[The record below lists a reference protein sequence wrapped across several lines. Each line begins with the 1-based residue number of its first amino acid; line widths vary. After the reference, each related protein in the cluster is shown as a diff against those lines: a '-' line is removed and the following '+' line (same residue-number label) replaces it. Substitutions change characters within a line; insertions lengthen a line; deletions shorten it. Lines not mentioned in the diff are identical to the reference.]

1 MYIRKQRWKHNHS
14 YIKKGEERMVIW
26 KVLFAAGADQEEIE
40 LADVAD
46 LVDWDPEFKGKLIS
60 SFFDTDYHW
69 IPALKNIFR
78 DDVSFP
84 PKNFIL
90 VVGRKWGEDI
100 KKGVPLGVLFEFSE
114 GDLKLRSVGPQSV
127 AAEAGGDNNLLLD
140 LVNELF
146 DFPQKWKS
154 KSVICGMS
162 KQEWKKIGDIIGEEP
177 WRLVETGRNLASA
190 DPKKALENF
199 QKAFKI
205 FTILA
210 DLNGQFHALFAQVE
224 LSLDANNYPVAQ
236 ERLQR
241 VWEYAKELGD
251 PMLEENVLSI
261 EGTILYE
268 QGQFQ
273 QAVPIFE
280 NALERAKKANMH
292 NFIVNAYNNVGECY
306 YRLKNYEN
314 ALKNFDIAR
323 GLSEERNDKKLL
335 AISQINIAKVLCQNI
350 LQGDVS
356 SEVQASHYIK
366 QALESFEQENDTKN
380 TMIAYG
386 LMGTLESIKQSFD
399 SALIY
404 FDRAA
409 EIAQSINNLTLQDFY
424 VRKSQSMKDKLYE
437 Q

>member
-1 MYIRKQRWKHNHS
+1 
-14 YIKKGEERMVIW
+14 MVIW
-26 KVLFAAGADQEEIE
+26 KVLFAAGAGQEEIE

-60 SFFDTDYHW
+60 SFFDTDYSW

-90 VVGRKWGEDI
+90 VVGRKWGEDT
-100 KKGVPLGVLFEFSE
+100 KKAVPLGVLFEFSE
-114 GDLKLRSVGPQSV
+114 GDLKLRSVGPESV
-127 AAEAGGDNNLLLD
+127 ASEAGGDNNLLLD

-146 DFPQKWKS
+146 DFPQKWRS

-177 WRLVETGRNLASA
+177 WRLVEMGRSFAST
-190 DPKKALENF
+190 DPKKALDNF
-199 QKAFKI
+199 QKAYKI

-210 DLNGQFHALFAQVE
+210 DLNGQFHAFFAQVE
-224 LSLDANNYPVAQ
+224 LALDAGNYAVAQ

-241 VWEYAKELGD
+241 VWEYANELGD

-261 EGTILYE
+261 EGTLLYE
-268 QGQFQ
+268 EGQFQ
-273 QAVPIFE
+273 QAISVFE
-280 NALERAKKANMH
+280 KALERAKKANMH

-323 GLSEERNDKKLL
+323 GLAEERNDKNLL
-335 AISQINIAKVLCQNI
+335 AISQINIAKVLCQNL

-366 QALESFEQENDTKN
+366 QALESFEQQGATKN
-380 TMIAYG
+380 MMIAYG
-386 LMGTLESIKQSFD
+386 LMGTLESIKQNYD

-404 FDRAA
+404 FERAA
-409 EIAQSINNLTLQDFY
+409 ESAQTLNLEYLQDFY
-424 VRKSQSMKDKLYE
+424 LRKARSMKDKLYE
-437 Q
+437 

>member
-1 MYIRKQRWKHNHS
+1 MKD
-14 YIKKGEERMVIW
+14 EERMVIW
-26 KVLFAAGADQEEIE
+26 KVLFAAGASQEEIE

-60 SFFDTDYHW
+60 SFFDTEYHW
-69 IPALKNIFR
+69 IPALKNILR

-90 VVGRKWGEDI
+90 VVGRKWGEDK

-127 AAEAGGDNNLLLD
+127 ASEAGGDNNLLLD

-154 KSVICGMS
+154 KSVISGMS

-177 WRLVETGRNLASA
+177 WRLVDIGRKLIST
-190 DPKKALENF
+190 DPKRAIENF
-199 QKAFKI
+199 QKAYAI
-205 FTILA
+205 FTVLA

-224 LSLDANNYPVAQ
+224 LALDASNYTVAQ
-236 ERLQR
+236 ERLQV
-241 VWEYAKELGD
+241 VWEYAKQLGD

-268 QGQFQ
+268 QGKYQ
-273 QAVPIFE
+273 QAIPIFE
-280 NALERAKKANMH
+280 KALERAKKANMH
-292 NFIVNAYNNVGECY
+292 SFIVNAYNNVGECY
-306 YRLKNYEN
+306 YRIKKYEN

-335 AISQINIAKVLCQNI
+335 AISQINIAKVLCQN
-350 LQGDVS
+350 LLLGDAS
-356 SEVQASHYIK
+356 SEVQATHYIK
-366 QALESFEQENDTKN
+366 QALEAFEQQSDTKN
-380 TMIAYG
+380 IMIAYG
-386 LMGTLESIKQSFD
+386 LMGTLESIKQSYD

-404 FDRAA
+404 YERAG
-409 EIAQSINNLTLQDFY
+409 ETAQTMNNSILQDFFMN
-424 VRKSQSMKDKLYE
+424 KSQNMKDRLYE
-437 Q
+437 

>member
-1 MYIRKQRWKHNHS
+1 
-14 YIKKGEERMVIW
+14 MVIW
-26 KVLFAAGADQEEIE
+26 RVLFAAGAGQDEIE

-60 SFFDTDYHW
+60 SFFDTKYHW

-90 VVGRKWGEDI
+90 VVGRKWGEDK

-127 AAEAGGDNNLLLD
+127 ASEAGGDNNLLLD

-177 WRLVETGRNLASA
+177 WRLVDTGRKLIST
-190 DPKKALENF
+190 DSKKATDNF
-199 QKAFKI
+199 QKAYKI

-210 DLNGQFHALFAQVE
+210 DLNGQFHAMFAQVE
-224 LSLDANNYPVAQ
+224 LALEASDYAVAQ
-236 ERLQR
+236 ERLQT
-241 VWEYAKELGD
+241 VWEYAKQLGD

-261 EGTILYE
+261 EGTIMYE
-268 QGQFQ
+268 LGNFQ
-273 QAVPIFE
+273 QAIPVFE
-280 NALERAKKANMH
+280 KALDRAKKANMH
-292 NFIVNAYNNVGECY
+292 NFIVNAYNNIGECY
-306 YRLKNYEN
+306 YRIEKYEN

-335 AISQINIAKVLCQNI
+335 AISQINIAKVLCQN
-350 LQGDVS
+350 LLLGDLS
-356 SEVQASHYIK
+356 SEVQATHYIK
-366 QALESFEQENDTKN
+366 QALEVFEQQSDSMNI
-380 TMIAYG
+380 MISYG
-386 LMGTLESIKQSFD
+386 LMGTLESIKQSND

-404 FDRAA
+404 FERAA
-409 EIAQSINNLTLQDFY
+409 ETAQAMNKLNMQDFY
-424 VRKSQSMKDKLYE
+424 NQKAQRMKDRLYE
-437 Q
+437 

>member
-1 MYIRKQRWKHNHS
+1 
-14 YIKKGEERMVIW
+14 MVIW
-26 KVLFAAGADQEEIE
+26 KVLFADGAGQEEIE

-60 SFFDTDYHW
+60 SFFDTDYSW

-90 VVGRKWGEDI
+90 VVGRKWGEDT
-100 KKGVPLGVLFEFSE
+100 KKAVPLGVLFEFSE
-114 GDLKLRSVGPQSV
+114 GDLKLRSVGPESV
-127 AAEAGGDNNLLLD
+127 ASKAGGDNNLLLD

-146 DFPQKWKS
+146 DFPQKWRS

-177 WRLVETGRNLASA
+177 WRLVEMGRSFAST
-190 DPKKALENF
+190 DPKKALDNY
-199 QKAFKI
+199 QKAYKI

-210 DLNGQFHALFAQVE
+210 DLNGQFHAFFAQVE
-224 LSLDANNYPVAQ
+224 LALDAGNYAVAQ

-241 VWEYAKELGD
+241 VWEYANELGD

-261 EGTILYE
+261 EGTLLYE
-268 QGQFQ
+268 EGQFQ
-273 QAVPIFE
+273 QAISVFE
-280 NALERAKKANMH
+280 KALDRAKKANMH

-323 GLSEERNDKKLL
+323 GLAEERNDKNLL
-335 AISQINIAKVLCQNI
+335 AISQINIAKVLCQNL

-366 QALESFEQENDTKN
+366 QALESFEQQGATKN
-380 TMIAYG
+380 MMIAYG
-386 LMGTLESIKQSFD
+386 LMGTLESIKQNYD

-404 FDRAA
+404 FERAA
-409 EIAQSINNLTLQDFY
+409 ESAQTLNLEYLQDFY
-424 VRKSQSMKDKLYE
+424 LRKARNMKDKLYE
-437 Q
+437 

>member
-1 MYIRKQRWKHNHS
+1 MYIRKYRWKNN
-14 YIKKGEERMVIW
+14 YTYLKKGEERMVIW
-26 KVLFAAGADQEEIE
+26 KVLFAAGAGQEEIE

-60 SFFDTDYHW
+60 SFFDTKYHW

-90 VVGRKWGEDI
+90 VVGRKWGEDT

-127 AAEAGGDNNLLLD
+127 ASEAGGDNNLLLD

-177 WRLVETGRNLASA
+177 WRLVEIGRNFASK
-190 DPKKALENF
+190 DPKKALDNF
-199 QKAFKI
+199 QKAYKI

-224 LSLDANNYPVAQ
+224 LALDAGDYSVAQ

-241 VWEYAKELGD
+241 VWEYANELGD

-261 EGTILYE
+261 EGTLLYE
-268 QGQFQ
+268 EGQFQ
-273 QAVPIFE
+273 QAISVFE
-280 NALERAKKANMH
+280 KALDRAKKANMH

-323 GLSEERNDKKLL
+323 GLAEERNDKKLL
-335 AISQINIAKVLCQNI
+335 AISQINIAKVLCQNL

-366 QALESFEQENDTKN
+366 QALEAFEQQDAKKYI
-380 TMIAYG
+380 MIAYG
-386 LMGTLESIKQSFD
+386 LMGTLESIKQKYD

-404 FDRAA
+404 YERAA
-409 EIAQSINNLTLQDFY
+409 ETAQTLNNLNLQDFY
-424 VRKSQSMKDKLYE
+424 GKKSQSMKDKLYE
-437 Q
+437 

>member
-1 MYIRKQRWKHNHS
+1 
-14 YIKKGEERMVIW
+14 MVIW
-26 KVLFAAGADQEEIE
+26 KVLFAAGAGQDEIE

-60 SFFDTDYHW
+60 SFFDTKYHW
-69 IPALKNIFR
+69 IPALKSIFR
-78 DDVSFP
+78 DEVSFP

-90 VVGRKWGEDI
+90 VVGRKWGEDK

-127 AAEAGGDNNLLLD
+127 ASEAGGDNNLLLD

-177 WRLVETGRNLASA
+177 WRLVDIGRKHIST
-190 DPKKALENF
+190 DSKKATENF
-199 QKAFKI
+199 QKAYKI

-210 DLNGQFHALFAQVE
+210 DLNGQFHAMFAQVE
-224 LSLDANNYPVAQ
+224 LALDASDYAVAQ
-236 ERLQR
+236 ERLQT
-241 VWEYAKELGD
+241 VWEYAKQLGD

-261 EGTILYE
+261 EGTIMYE
-268 QGQFQ
+268 LGNYQ
-273 QAVPIFE
+273 QAIPIFE
-280 NALERAKKANMH
+280 KALDRAKKANMH
-292 NFIVNAYNNVGECY
+292 NFIVNAYNNMGECY
-306 YRLKNYEN
+306 YRLEKFEN

-335 AISQINIAKVLCQNI
+335 AISQINIAKVLCQN
-350 LQGDVS
+350 LLLGDVS
-356 SEVQASHYIK
+356 SEVQATHYIK
-366 QALESFEQENDTKN
+366 QALEVFEQQSDTKN
-380 TMIAYG
+380 VMIAYG
-386 LMGTLESIKQSFD
+386 LMGTLESIKQSNS

-404 FDRAA
+404 YERAA
-409 EIAQSINNLTLQDFY
+409 ETAQAMNKLDLQDFY
-424 VRKSQSMKDKLYE
+424 NQKAQSMKERLYE
-437 Q
+437 

>member
-1 MYIRKQRWKHNHS
+1 
-14 YIKKGEERMVIW
+14 MVIW
-26 KVLFAAGADQEEIE
+26 KVLFAAGAGQEEIE

-60 SFFDTDYHW
+60 SFFDTDYSW

-90 VVGRKWGEDI
+90 VVGRKWGEDT
-100 KKGVPLGVLFEFSE
+100 KKAVPLGVLFEFSE
-114 GDLKLRSVGPQSV
+114 GDLKLRSVGPESV
-127 AAEAGGDNNLLLD
+127 ASEAGGDNNLLLD

-146 DFPQKWKS
+146 DFPQKWRS

-177 WRLVETGRNLASA
+177 WRLVEMGRSFAST
-190 DPKKALENF
+190 DPKKALDNY
-199 QKAFKI
+199 QKAYKI

-210 DLNGQFHALFAQVE
+210 DLNGQFHAFFAQVE
-224 LSLDANNYPVAQ
+224 LALDAGNYAVAQ

-241 VWEYAKELGD
+241 VWEYANELGD

-261 EGTILYE
+261 EGTLLYE
-268 QGQFQ
+268 EGQFQ
-273 QAVPIFE
+273 QAISVFE
-280 NALERAKKANMH
+280 KALERAKKANMH

-323 GLSEERNDKKLL
+323 GLAEERNDKNLL
-335 AISQINIAKVLCQNI
+335 AISQINIAKVLCQNL

-366 QALESFEQENDTKN
+366 QALESFEQQGATKN
-380 TMIAYG
+380 MMIAYG
-386 LMGTLESIKQSFD
+386 LMGTLESIKQNYD

-404 FDRAA
+404 FERAA
-409 EIAQSINNLTLQDFY
+409 ESAQTLNLEYLQDFY
-424 VRKSQSMKDKLYE
+424 LRKARSMKDKLYE
-437 Q
+437 

>member
-1 MYIRKQRWKHNHS
+1 
-14 YIKKGEERMVIW
+14 MVIW

-69 IPALKNIFR
+69 IPALRNIYR

-90 VVGRKWGEDI
+90 VVGRKWGEDKQKTI
-100 KKGVPLGVLFEFSE
+100 PLGVLFEFSE

-127 AAEAGGDNNLLLD
+127 ASEAGGDNNLLLD

-146 DFPQKWKS
+146 DSPQKWRS

-177 WRLVETGRNLASA
+177 WRLLELGRRLIST
-190 DPKKALENF
+190 DSKKAIDNF
-199 QKAFKI
+199 KKGYKI

-210 DLNGQFHALFAQVE
+210 DLNGQFHALFAQAEVA
-224 LSLDANNYPVAQ
+224 LDAGNYAVAQ
-236 ERLQR
+236 ERLQT
-241 VWEYAKELGD
+241 VWEYAEQLGD
-251 PMLEENVLSI
+251 PMLEENVLSA

-268 QGQFQ
+268 QNQFQ
-273 QAVPIFE
+273 QAISIFE
-280 NALERAKKANMH
+280 KALERAKKANMH
-292 NFIVNAYNNVGECY
+292 NFIVNAYNNIGECY
-306 YRLKNYEN
+306 FRLENFEN
-314 ALKNFDIAR
+314 ALKNYDIAR

-335 AISQINIAKVLCQNI
+335 AISQINIAKVLCQN
-350 LQGDVS
+350 LLLGDLS
-356 SEVQASHYIK
+356 SEVQATHYIK
-366 QALESFEQENDTKN
+366 QALEYFEQEKDTMN
-380 TMIAYG
+380 IMIAYG
-386 LMGTLESIKQSFD
+386 LMGTLESIKQSYD

-404 FDRAA
+404 FERAA
-409 EIAQSINNLTLQDFY
+409 GTAQTLNNQELQDYFY
-424 VRKSQSMKDKLYE
+424 NKTQSVRNKLYDL
-437 Q
+437 

>member
-1 MYIRKQRWKHNHS
+1 
-14 YIKKGEERMVIW
+14 MVIW
-26 KVLFAAGADQEEIE
+26 KVQFTTGADQEEIE

-60 SFFDTDYHW
+60 SFFDTKYHW

-90 VVGRKWGEDI
+90 VVGKKWGDEK

-127 AAEAGGDNNLLLD
+127 ASEAGGDNNLLLD

-146 DFPQKWKS
+146 DFPQKWRS

-177 WRLVETGRNLASA
+177 WRLVEMGRSIAST
-190 DPKKALENF
+190 DPKKALDNF
-199 QKAFKI
+199 QKAYKI

-224 LSLDANNYPVAQ
+224 LALDAGNYAVAQ

-241 VWEYAKELGD
+241 VWEYANELGD

-261 EGTILYE
+261 EGTLLYE
-268 QGQFQ
+268 EGQFQ
-273 QAVPIFE
+273 QAISVFE
-280 NALERAKKANMH
+280 KALDRAKKANMH

-306 YRLKNYEN
+306 YRIKNYEN

-323 GLSEERNDKKLL
+323 SLSEERNDKKLL
-335 AISQINIAKVLCQNI
+335 AISQINIAKVLCQN
-350 LQGDVS
+350 LLLGDLS
-356 SEVQASHYIK
+356 SEVQATHYIK
-366 QALESFEQENDTKN
+366 QALEVFEQQNDKKN
-380 TMIAYG
+380 IMISYG
-386 LMGTLESIKQSFD
+386 LMGTLESIKQSYD

-404 FDRAA
+404 FERAA
-409 EIAQSINNLTLQDFY
+409 ETAQTMNNEDLQDFY
-424 VRKSQSMKDKLYE
+424 RQKAQPMKDKLYE
-437 Q
+437 